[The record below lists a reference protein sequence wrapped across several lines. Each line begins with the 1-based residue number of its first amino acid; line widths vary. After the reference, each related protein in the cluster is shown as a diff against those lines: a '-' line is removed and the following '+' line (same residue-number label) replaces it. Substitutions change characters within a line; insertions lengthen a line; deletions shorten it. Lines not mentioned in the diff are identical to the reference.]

1 MSYLSSLSMKS
12 HKYESRNAFK
22 NMTWEDIINNVN
34 PKDISSHIEK
44 RGDPLNIKQTLA
56 LHFIVTLKKLQKKN
70 PNLDVE
76 EAKQKYI
83 RNKKGI
89 ISPEV
94 QSVIDEETRKIMHEY
109 ELENRLRK
117 LNDQAPKPEPSMVTE
132 YRIKNDLL
140 PNAPTNT
147 NTNTQTNRAKGGMRR
162 RTKRNNYTSKKSK
175 SRKSRKSRK
184 RSKSKSKRRKSM
196 KSRKTTNIKRSY
208 RRK

>member
-12 HKYESRNAFK
+12 HKYESRDAFK

-34 PKDISSHIEK
+34 PEDISSHIEK
-44 RGDPLNIKQTLA
+44 RGPPLKQPLQTLA

-76 EAKQKYI
+76 AAKQKYI

-117 LNDQAPKPEPSMVTE
+117 LNDQSPKPEPSMVTE

-140 PNAPTNT
+140 PNAPTT
-147 NTNTQTNRAKGGMRR
+147 INTQTNRAKGGMRR

-175 SRKSRKSRK
+175 SRKM
-184 RSKSKSKRRKSM
+184 SKSKSKR
-196 KSRKTTNIKRSY
+196 SRSKTTSIRRTY
-208 RRK
+208 RRKI